1 MTSDDLLMESVP
13 MDRLSSCSLDS
24 VIGYLDE
31 LLGRKDETVDET
43 AMRSPFPML
52 CDVKDETIGRVKL
65 SSDRVR
71 SNFADEECAQRVM
84 DLSFASVY
92 EMPSSSNVGH
102 SMVMPVRSV
111 IGCQK
116 VMTVL
121 SESHDAPESLDSGV
135 ESNKS
140 DDECQTN
147 GGHSPVACCAS
158 LGDKGRNYAIPL
170 HQHDYQNLISCSP
183 LQQQQ
188 QRRPARRNH
197 STASSNCRTGRTN
210 RNRQD
215 GPIGNVHDQKPMK
228 DDKFYEICLGHLCL
242 QMEAGNSQAGTGL
255 GFDRWISIFSL
266 QKHQDELIQLSGSP
280 SSPSASS
287 PANHRKHSH
296 HHQPQSHQPGGKRQS
311 QRHHSTGG
319 ISSRQGSQE
328 NNNSNNGR
336 SSSTSGGLS
345 IPSREPSLADAN
357 INSTKSPSPQRQER
371 NASVVSATA
380 VDGGATTASGNGRSN
395 PSPPSNAQQTTAPAG
410 QPTGQTGPNSNQIAQ
425 LTLSPSER
433 AMMMGKVLKTLILAS
448 SSASPASAL
457 IRDRKVPGRGTVR
470 HCLVGTE
477 MVDWLLGLSPEVHS
491 RAQAS
496 AMWQVLLDEQ
506 VILALSKEHQFK
518 DKFVFYRFHDDA
530 EGRGDGPAGRKPN
543 ADVVRDAQQK
553 KDEVI
558 STLTQLA
565 PDAVLK
571 AILRK
576 PTHDRSPDDLEII
589 YEELV
594 HIRALSHL
602 STTVKR
608 ELANIIVFE
617 SHPRAETVLFNQ
629 GDEGTS
635 WYVILKGSVNVV
647 IHGKGV
653 VTTLQDGDD
662 FGQLALINNAPR
674 AATIITREDGCQFLR
689 VDKDDFNRIL
699 RDVEANTVR
708 LKEHGRD
715 VLVLEKVSANPSAA
729 HRHSASSH
737 YKYTVMAGM
746 PQKML
751 EHLLETRL
759 DARHLSARDED
770 IIRPYSSAT
779 DMFLDDFLL
788 THIMF
793 MPTHQLITEL
803 MRKYRIESPTQDKEF
818 VVASKSRVVNF
829 VYQWVTSIRDPV
841 FDETITHSFFE
852 QLHSEVH
859 ADARLYHTLRE
870 EAAMLDHVQELLG
883 EYRAARQQ
891 GGSLATLTW
900 TLPAGG
906 QSVVLFSAVNAAAT
920 AAAAASNRKNSG
932 ESSAASAF
940 SLEKRRPIRA
950 DDDIIFRVYCAD
962 HTYCTLRQPVNA
974 TAETIKLNAADKL
987 GLRHEELVLA
997 EIKSNGEKS
1006 VISDTEVSIATCLSI
1021 NGRIFVSPKDHLD
1034 AMTVLPDQE
1043 GPSDGTCNEL
1053 EMFSTRELAYYITLI
1068 DWDLFCSVHEYELL
1082 YHVAGA
1088 QPFRKIKSNL
1098 DLFLRRFN
1106 EIQYWVVTEICL
1118 ANTLGKRVQLLRKFI
1133 KLAAYCKEF
1142 QNLNAFFA
1150 LVMGLS
1156 NVAVSRL
1163 TQTWER
1169 LPSKLR
1175 KMFNEFDGLIEPSRN
1190 HRAYRIAVGKLQ
1202 PPILPFMPLLLKD
1215 MTFTHEGNRTLLDSA
1230 GLINFEKMHMLAQT
1244 MRTLRYCRM
1253 LQPPTPRSEQEV
1265 RNYIRNLRVVDNQRI
1280 LTGLSQR
1287 LEPKRA

>member
-1 MTSDDLLMESVP
+1 MDSQHWTSSFDT
-13 MDRLSSCSLDS
+13 RSSERRAGDVEVIAAYLHKWRCLDS
-24 VIGYLDE
+24 LSNSLLRRLASAAYLED
-31 LLGRKDETVDET
+31 LDDGVTLYRQGDRGTNWY
-43 AMRSPFPML
+43 F
-52 CDVKDETIGRVKL
+52 IL
-65 SSDRVR
+65 SGEVVMTTCSDR
-71 SNFADEECAQRVM
+71 SNNKD
-84 DLSFASVY
+84 ASSGFHHHSSNNGPS
-92 EMPSSSNVGH
+92 PSSS
-102 SMVMPVRSV
+102 SS
-111 IGCQK
+111 
-116 VMTVL
+116 
-121 SESHDAPESLDSGV
+121 
-135 ESNKS
+135 
-140 DDECQTN
+140 
-147 GGHSPVACCAS
+147 
-158 LGDKGRNYAIPL
+158 
-170 HQHDYQNLISCSP
+170 SCSP
-183 LQQQQ
+183 LTAAATYS
-188 QRRPARRNH
+188 RRLLGRGSWFGDSVLDDSPRDA
-197 STASSNCRTGRTN
+197 TASTR
-210 RNRQD
+210 
-215 GPIGNVHDQKPMK
+215 GPCKLLRVEQRD
-228 DDKFYEICLGHLCL
+228 F
-242 QMEAGNSQAGTGL
+242 
-255 GFDRWISIFSL
+255 RSL
-266 QKHQDELIQLSGSP
+266 WQKHQDELIQLSGNTGSP
-280 SSPSASS
+280 SSPSSAS

-296 HHQPQSHQPGGKRQS
+296 HHHHNHQLPQPPTQQQQQQLHHQGGKRQG

-319 ISSRQGSQE
+319 MSSRQGSQE
-328 NNNSNNGR
+328 NNNSANNGR
-336 SSSTSGGLS
+336 SSSTSGGLG
-345 IPSREPSLADAN
+345 IPSRDPPVVGDAN
-357 INSTKSPSPQRQER
+357 VNCAKSPTTSPQRQER
-371 NASVVSATA
+371 NPSVVSTTLAA
-380 VDGGATTASGNGRSN
+380 DGGVLTASGNGRSN
-395 PSPPSNAQQTTAPAG
+395 PSPPSNAQQSAASTNAG
-410 QPTGQTGPNSNQIAQ
+410 QPSTGPTGPNSNSQIAP
-425 LTLSPSER
+425 LNLSPSER
-433 AMMMGKVLKTLILAS
+433 AMMMGKVLKTLIMAA

-518 DKFVFYRFHDDA
+518 DKFVFYRFHEDA
-530 EGRGDGPAGRKPN
+530 EGRGDGPAGRKPGQD
-543 ADVVRDAQQK
+543 AVRDAQQK

-629 GDEGTS
+629 GDEGVS

-737 YKYTVMAGM
+737 YKYKYTVMAGM

-759 DARHLSARDED
+759 DARHLSVRDED

-803 MRKYRIESPTQDKEF
+803 MRNYRIESPTQDKEF

-920 AAAAASNRKNSG
+920 AAAGNRKGSG
-932 ESSAASAF
+932 ESNAASAF
-940 SLEKRRPIRA
+940 SAEKRRPIRA

-1006 VISDTEVSIATCLSI
+1006 VIADTEVSIATCLSI

-1175 KMFNEFDGLIEPSRN
+1175 KMFTEFDGLIEPSRN

-1244 MRTLRYCRM
+1244 MRTLRYCRSRQLL

-1265 RNYIRNLRVVDNQRI
+1265 RNYIRNLRVIDNQRI

>member
-1 MTSDDLLMESVP
+1 MPSKAEDILSGFRVNWMSLREVDTGKLLWQNTDDLSQPDVEHEARVP
-13 MDRLSSCSLDS
+13 KSILNCRAVSREINFSSIEPLENFRLEQKVLFKRRAGDVEVIAAYLHKWRCLDS
-24 VIGYLDE
+24 LSNSLLRRLASVAYLED
-31 LLGRKDETVDET
+31 LDDGVTLYRQGDRGTNWY
-43 AMRSPFPML
+43 F
-52 CDVKDETIGRVKL
+52 IL
-65 SSDRVR
+65 SGEIVMATCSDRSDNKDASSSFR
-71 SNFADEECAQRVM
+71 HHSSNNGP
-84 DLSFASVY
+84 S
-92 EMPSSSNVGH
+92 PSSS
-102 SMVMPVRSV
+102 SS
-111 IGCQK
+111 
-116 VMTVL
+116 
-121 SESHDAPESLDSGV
+121 
-135 ESNKS
+135 
-140 DDECQTN
+140 
-147 GGHSPVACCAS
+147 
-158 LGDKGRNYAIPL
+158 
-170 HQHDYQNLISCSP
+170 SCSP
-183 LQQQQ
+183 LTSAATYS
-188 QRRPARRNH
+188 RRLLGRGSWFGDSVLDDSPRDA
-197 STASSNCRTGRTN
+197 TASTR
-210 RNRQD
+210 
-215 GPIGNVHDQKPMK
+215 GPCKLLRVEQRD
-228 DDKFYEICLGHLCL
+228 F
-242 QMEAGNSQAGTGL
+242 
-255 GFDRWISIFSL
+255 RSL
-266 QKHQDELIQLSGSP
+266 WQKHQDELIQLSANP

-287 PANHRKHSH
+287 PANHRKHS

-336 SSSTSGGLS
+336 SSSTSGGLG

-357 INSTKSPSPQRQER
+357 INSSKSPSSPQRQER
-371 NASVVSATA
+371 NPSVVSATA

-395 PSPPSNAQQTTAPAG
+395 PSPPSNAQQTAAPAG

-433 AMMMGKVLKTLILAS
+433 AMMMGKVLKTLIMAA

-518 DKFVFYRFHDDA
+518 DKFVFYRFHEDA
-530 EGRGDGPAGRKPN
+530 EGRGDGPAGRKPSQ
-543 ADVVRDAQQK
+543 DVVRDAQQK

-629 GDEGTS
+629 GDEGVS

-759 DARHLSARDED
+759 DARHLSVRDED

-803 MRKYRIESPTQDKEF
+803 MRNYRIESPTQDKEF

-920 AAAAASNRKNSG
+920 AAAAAGNRKNSG
-932 ESSAASAF
+932 ESNAASAF
-940 SLEKRRPIRA
+940 SAEKRRPIRA

-997 EIKSNGEKS
+997 EIKSNGTLQFRFFVLFCRDCLINSFTNAQVKS
-1006 VISDTEVSIATCLSI
+1006 TVISDTEVSIATCLSI

-1244 MRTLRYCRM
+1244 MRTLRYCRSRQLL

-1265 RNYIRNLRVVDNQRI
+1265 RNYIRNLRVIDNQRI

>member
-1 MTSDDLLMESVP
+1 MDSHHWTSSFDT
-13 MDRLSSCSLDS
+13 RSSERRAGDVEVIAAYLHKWRCLDS
-24 VIGYLDE
+24 LSNSLLRRLASVAYLED
-31 LLGRKDETVDET
+31 LDDGVTLYRQGDRGTNWY
-43 AMRSPFPML
+43 F
-52 CDVKDETIGRVKL
+52 IL
-65 SSDRVR
+65 SGEIVMATCSDRSDNKDASSSFR
-71 SNFADEECAQRVM
+71 HHSSNNGP
-84 DLSFASVY
+84 S
-92 EMPSSSNVGH
+92 PSSS
-102 SMVMPVRSV
+102 SS
-111 IGCQK
+111 
-116 VMTVL
+116 
-121 SESHDAPESLDSGV
+121 
-135 ESNKS
+135 
-140 DDECQTN
+140 
-147 GGHSPVACCAS
+147 
-158 LGDKGRNYAIPL
+158 
-170 HQHDYQNLISCSP
+170 SCSP
-183 LQQQQ
+183 LTSAATYS
-188 QRRPARRNH
+188 RRLLGRGSWFGDSVLDDSPRDA
-197 STASSNCRTGRTN
+197 TASTR
-210 RNRQD
+210 
-215 GPIGNVHDQKPMK
+215 GPCKLLRVEQRD
-228 DDKFYEICLGHLCL
+228 F
-242 QMEAGNSQAGTGL
+242 
-255 GFDRWISIFSL
+255 RSL
-266 QKHQDELIQLSGSP
+266 WQKHQDELIQLSANP

-287 PANHRKHSH
+287 PANHRKHS

-336 SSSTSGGLS
+336 SSSTSGGLG

-357 INSTKSPSPQRQER
+357 INSSKSPSSPQRQER
-371 NASVVSATA
+371 NPSVVSATA

-433 AMMMGKVLKTLILAS
+433 AMMMGKVLKTLIMAA

-518 DKFVFYRFHDDA
+518 DKFVFYRFHEDA
-530 EGRGDGPAGRKPN
+530 EGRGDGPAGRKPSQ
-543 ADVVRDAQQK
+543 DVVRDAQQK

-629 GDEGTS
+629 GDEGVS

-759 DARHLSARDED
+759 DARHLSVRDED

-803 MRKYRIESPTQDKEF
+803 MRNYRIESPTQDKEF

-920 AAAAASNRKNSG
+920 AAAAAGNRKNSG
-932 ESSAASAF
+932 ESNAASAF
-940 SLEKRRPIRA
+940 SAEKRRPIRA

-1244 MRTLRYCRM
+1244 MRTLRYCRSRQLL

-1265 RNYIRNLRVVDNQRI
+1265 RNYIRNLRVIDNQRI

>member
-1 MTSDDLLMESVP
+1 
-13 MDRLSSCSLDS
+13 
-24 VIGYLDE
+24 
-31 LLGRKDETVDET
+31 
-43 AMRSPFPML
+43 
-52 CDVKDETIGRVKL
+52 
-65 SSDRVR
+65 
-71 SNFADEECAQRVM
+71 
-84 DLSFASVY
+84 
-92 EMPSSSNVGH
+92 
-102 SMVMPVRSV
+102 
-111 IGCQK
+111 
-116 VMTVL
+116 
-121 SESHDAPESLDSGV
+121 
-135 ESNKS
+135 
-140 DDECQTN
+140 
-147 GGHSPVACCAS
+147 
-158 LGDKGRNYAIPL
+158 
-170 HQHDYQNLISCSP
+170 
-183 LQQQQ
+183 
-188 QRRPARRNH
+188 
-197 STASSNCRTGRTN
+197 
-210 RNRQD
+210 
-215 GPIGNVHDQKPMK
+215 
-228 DDKFYEICLGHLCL
+228 
-242 QMEAGNSQAGTGL
+242 
-255 GFDRWISIFSL
+255 
-266 QKHQDELIQLSGSP
+266 
-280 SSPSASS
+280 
-287 PANHRKHSH
+287 
-296 HHQPQSHQPGGKRQS
+296 
-311 QRHHSTGG
+311 
-319 ISSRQGSQE
+319 
-328 NNNSNNGR
+328 
-336 SSSTSGGLS
+336 
-345 IPSREPSLADAN
+345 
-357 INSTKSPSPQRQER
+357 
-371 NASVVSATA
+371 
-380 VDGGATTASGNGRSN
+380 
-395 PSPPSNAQQTTAPAG
+395 
-410 QPTGQTGPNSNQIAQ
+410 
-425 LTLSPSER
+425 
-433 AMMMGKVLKTLILAS
+433 MMMGKVLKTLIMAA

-518 DKFVFYRFHDDA
+518 DKFVFYRFHEDA
-530 EGRGDGPAGRKPN
+530 EGRGDGPAGRKPGQD
-543 ADVVRDAQQK
+543 AVRDAQQK

-629 GDEGTS
+629 GDEGVS

-729 HRHSASSH
+729 HRHSAS
-737 YKYTVMAGM
+737 YTVMAGM

-759 DARHLSARDED
+759 DARHLSVRDED

-803 MRKYRIESPTQDKEF
+803 MRNYRIESPTQDKEF

-852 QLHSEVH
+852 VLSLIKANNSAIHSAPTPLLYLSH
-859 ADARLYHTLRE
+859 SFAFASSSPWQRLKLGLLIIMYSRLSLDSTRLAHVPLLSILAALRE
-870 EAAMLDHVQELLG
+870 
-883 EYRAARQQ
+883 Y
-891 GGSLATLTW
+891 
-900 TLPAGG
+900 
-906 QSVVLFSAVNAAAT
+906 
-920 AAAAASNRKNSG
+920 
-932 ESSAASAF
+932 
-940 SLEKRRPIRA
+940 
-950 DDDIIFRVYCAD
+950 FRGI
-962 HTYCTLRQPVNA
+962 PVNA

-1006 VISDTEVSIATCLSI
+1006 VIADTEVSIATCLSI

-1175 KMFNEFDGLIEPSRN
+1175 KMFTEFDGLIEPSRN

-1244 MRTLRYCRM
+1244 MRTLRYCRSRQLL

-1265 RNYIRNLRVVDNQRI
+1265 RNYIRNLRVIDNQRI